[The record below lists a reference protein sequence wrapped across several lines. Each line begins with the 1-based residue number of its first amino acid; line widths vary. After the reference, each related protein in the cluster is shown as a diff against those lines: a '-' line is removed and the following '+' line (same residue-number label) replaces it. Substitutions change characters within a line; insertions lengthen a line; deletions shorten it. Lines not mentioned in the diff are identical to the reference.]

1 MQNLGFEALTFPD
14 KSNQWVKV
22 LSSKVSLK
30 WGKCP
35 KCTKRCIIQLTVI
48 RLENFR
54 LITMYHYPWFKGLG
68 LLFPIS
74 SMHQIYQQFN
84 SLTNSNLQTLC
95 CFWFI
100 PFDYLEVVNNKI

>member
-1 MQNLGFEALTFPD
+1 MQNLGFEALAFVD

-22 LSSKVSLK
+22 LSSTVSLK

-35 KCTKRCIIQLTVI
+35 KCTKSCIIQLTVI

-68 LLFPIS
+68 LIFPIS

-95 CFWFI
+95 YFWFI
-100 PFDYLEVVNNKI
+100 PFHYLEVVDNNI